1 MNHAYFRLSVLLG
14 LLVLALLASLSLGTH
29 WLSPQTVIDRLWLHD
44 ALDFEVWNHRLP
56 RSLVAMMVGG
66 ALGLAG
72 ALVQGII
79 RNPLASP
86 EILGVTQGAG
96 LALTAAIIGWA
107 HIPAGILPLVA
118 CLGGAGG
125 AALLMLYNT
134 SSSFSGARFALS
146 GVAIAVTLAS
156 ITEFLILSHPLD
168 INTALL
174 ALTGS
179 LWSRNWHHVLLALP
193 LLVLIPFGLSF
204 AKSLNLIGLG
214 DETAISL
221 GTSLRTVRRLAL
233 GCAVTL
239 TSVGVGII
247 GPIGFVGLVAPHL
260 ARRLVGGHY
269 QNLLPAATVIGA
281 LLLVLADTV
290 GRTLI
295 APSEIPAGIFTA
307 AIGAPYFLW
316 LLARLRR

>member
-1 MNHAYFRLSVLLG
+1 MSQSAIRLSMLSG
-14 LLVLALLASLSLGTH
+14 LLVLAFLASLAVGTN
-29 WLSPQTVIDRLWLHD
+29 WLTPQSVMHRLWVHD

-56 RSLVAMMVGG
+56 RSLIAVIVGG

-72 ALVQGII
+72 ALIQGII

-96 LALTAAIIGWA
+96 LALTATIIGWA
-107 HIPAGILPLVA
+107 QIPVAWLPLVA
-118 CLGGAGG
+118 CVGGAGG
-125 AALLMLYNT
+125 ATLLMLYNT
-134 SSSFSGARFALS
+134 SLSFSGARFALS

-179 LWSRNWHHVLLALP
+179 LWSRSWHHVLLAVP
-193 LLVLIPFGLSF
+193 LLILIPTGLSF
-204 AKSLNLIGLG
+204 AKSLNLIALG
-214 DETAISL
+214 DETAITL
-221 GTSLRTVRRLAL
+221 GTSLRTVRWLAL
-233 GCAVTL
+233 GCSVVL
-239 TSVGVGII
+239 TSLGVGII
-247 GPIGFVGLVAPHL
+247 GPVGFVGLVAPHL
-260 ARRLVGGHY
+260 ARRLLGGHY
-269 QNLLPAATVIGA
+269 QSLLPAATLIGA

-290 GRTLI
+290 GRALI

-316 LLARLRR
+316 LLARLRN